1 MKNTRVTARRILQG
15 SAAFA
20 ALGALSIATA
30 LPAAAETEYYGWAYA
45 HVGDYQGVSQI
56 YSGTTSNSY
65 SGSVGDWLTFSG
77 TSRATVD
84 ADGVTSTATVDT
96 AKVQIAVSDV
106 EQIIEENL
114 DGETEGEETDE
125 VPEESE
131 APSEAPSEEPEE
143 TEAPSE
149 APSEVPGEEPEETET
164 PSEAPVESEV
174 PEAPT
179 EAPEETQAPEVPEE
193 TEVPEVDESGEATT
207 GPVPSEETEPLIL
220 NEENTELSS
229 GSDEIVLDATLSG
242 VTTTTTQSWDGEV
255 SRSADIA
262 DISYPDIVT
271 LDDGQEVTV
280 WIDIESYEGTDEFVD
295 EHEEYSVAWKDAY
308 TGYAVTFTVDG
319 AEAPFYH
326 VKLAASSANVGTAEI
341 DAGDGDGGGGG
352 GDDKGDD
359 KPAPTHPED
368 KGGEKDDSK
377 KLENTESLARTGS
390 PVVGLIAAGAA
401 VATGGGAAAYFA
413 RRRKNADDSATE
425 TSED

>member
-1 MKNTRVTARRILQG
+1 MKNNRVTARRILQG
-15 SAAFA
+15 GAAFA
-20 ALGALSIATA
+20 ALGALSISTA
-30 LPAAAETEYYGWAYA
+30 LPAAADTEYYGWAYA

-77 TSRATVD
+77 TSSATVN

-96 AKVQIAVSDV
+96 AKVQITVSDV
-106 EQIIEENL
+106 EQIVEENL
-114 DGETEGEETDE
+114 DEKTEDGETDEAPEESEAPTEAPEESEAPTEAPEESEAPTE

-131 APSEAPSEEPEE
+131 AP
-143 TEAPSE
+143 
-149 APSEVPGEEPEETET
+149 EETET
-164 PSEAPVESEV
+164 PEETKA
-174 PEAPT
+174 PEAPEES
-179 EAPEETQAPEVPEE
+179 EAPEETKAPEAGESAPE
-193 TEVPEVDESGEATT
+193 TTIESA
-207 GPVPSEETEPLIL
+207 PSEETEPLVL

-229 GSDEIVLDATLSG
+229 GSGEVVLDATLSG
-242 VTTTTTQSWDGEV
+242 VTTTTTQNWDGEV
-255 SRSADIA
+255 SRSAEIA
-262 DISYPDIVT
+262 DISYPDVVT

-280 WIDIESYEGTDEFVD
+280 WIDIQAYEGTDEFVD

-319 AEAPFYH
+319 AKDPFYH

-341 DAGDGDGGGGG
+341 NDGTGDGDE
-352 GDDKGDD
+352 DKGDD

-368 KGGEKDDSK
+368 KEEDKGGKKDDSK
-377 KLENTESLARTGS
+377 KLENAESLAQTGS

-401 VATGGGAAAYFA
+401 IATGGGAAAYLA
-413 RRRKNADDSATE
+413 RRKKNAADSATE